1 MFLIDMMMRDDLPSL
16 LSRRGGFDETTSR
29 RIIQAGEVLQRVHAV
44 TNHPLKE
51 VIDAAVRALN
61 LDIDTIVAQAVKNPS
76 RPVNPTQARSPL
88 QSVAA
93 LVDTY
98 TQEIVEGVNPTL
110 RGFMSWVDSLGQI
123 EEDTAAVPDTP
134 ADVVLMTI
142 HQAKGLEW
150 DAVAVVSMQSGVF
163 PSNQGGLHV
172 ELDAEHPG
180 GGAGESWI
188 PPEYKATVRSWAD
201 DPAAVPAPVRV
212 DAGILP
218 RFPHDANPDDA
229 PVETLRALDD
239 VEVIDDE
246 FYGDCAARTSET
258 IWMSPTRPAGIS
270 PRKRNMADVCWLT
283 NGDSHMWR

>member
-1 MFLIDMMMRDDLPSL
+1 M
-16 LSRRGGFDETTSR
+16 
-29 RIIQAGEVLQRVHAV
+29 
-44 TNHPLKE
+44 
-51 VIDAAVRALN
+51 
-61 LDIDTIVAQAVKNPS
+61 
-76 RPVNPTQARSPL
+76 NPTQARSPL

-172 ELDAEHPG
+172 ELDAEHPAAVPANRG
-180 GGAGESWI
+180 LPRNTRRRFVHGR
-188 PPEYKATVRSWAD
+188 TT
-201 DPAAVPAPVRV
+201 PAAVPAPVRV

>member
-1 MFLIDMMMRDDLPSL
+1 
-16 LSRRGGFDETTSR
+16 
-29 RIIQAGEVLQRVHAV
+29 
-44 TNHPLKE
+44 
-51 VIDAAVRALN
+51 
-61 LDIDTIVAQAVKNPS
+61 
-76 RPVNPTQARSPL
+76 
-88 QSVAA
+88 
-93 LVDTY
+93 
-98 TQEIVEGVNPTL
+98 
-110 RGFMSWVDSLGQI
+110 MSWVDSLGQI

-180 GGAGESWI
+180 GGAGESWT

-246 FYGDCAARTSET
+246 FYGDLRSKD
-258 IWMSPTRPAGIS
+258 IGDDMDV
-270 PRKRNMADVCWLT
+270 ADPSSWYLT
-283 NGDSHMWR
+283 QEEEYGRRLLADERRLAYLSLIHI

>member
-1 MFLIDMMMRDDLPSL
+1 MMMRDDLPSL

-76 RPVNPTQARSPL
+76 QPVNPTQARSPL

-180 GGAGESWI
+180 GGAGESWL
-188 PPEYKATVRSWAD
+188 PRNTRRRFVQGG

-229 PVETLRALDD
+229 RSKRCMPWTMSKSSTTSFTET
-239 VEVIDDE
+239 
-246 FYGDCAARTSET
+246 CAARTSET